1 MNSESQNENIH
12 MALEKHDSAK
22 DSTELAVERTV
33 MAADRSLMAWIRTG
47 LSLISF
53 GFTIYKFLDYS
64 RQQLIA
70 SGKILHTISSP
81 KVVGLIMIGMGIL
94 SLVFGTLENYTTIK
108 GLREKYDDR
117 RKRYALLM
125 ALMITIFGLIIFL
138 GIIFQVRGIGT
149 L

>member
-1 MNSESQNENIH
+1 MYTKSQNENIH
-12 MALEKHDSAK
+12 PTSEKHDSAK
-22 DSTELAVERTV
+22 DSTELAVDRTV

-64 RQQLIA
+64 REQLA
-70 SGKILHTISSP
+70 TTGKDLHGISSP
-81 KVVGLIMIGMGIL
+81 KVVGLFMIGMGIL
-94 SLVFGTLENYTTIK
+94 SLIFGTLENFTTVK
-108 GLREKYDDR
+108 DLRGRFDVR

-125 ALMITIFGLIIFL
+125 AIMVTIFGLIIFL

>member
-1 MNSESQNENIH
+1 MNEKIKSENIH
-12 MALEKHDSAK
+12 TISEKHDSAK
-22 DSTELAVERTV
+22 DSTELAVDRTV

-64 RQQLIA
+64 REQLITT
-70 SGKILHTISSP
+70 GKDLHGISSP
-81 KVVGLIMIGMGIL
+81 KVVGLFMIGMGIL
-94 SLVFGTLENYTTIK
+94 SLIFGTLENFSTVRA
-108 GLREKYDDR
+108 LRGRFDVK
-117 RKRYALLM
+117 RKRYALMM
-125 ALMITIFGLIIFL
+125 AIMVTIFGLIIFL